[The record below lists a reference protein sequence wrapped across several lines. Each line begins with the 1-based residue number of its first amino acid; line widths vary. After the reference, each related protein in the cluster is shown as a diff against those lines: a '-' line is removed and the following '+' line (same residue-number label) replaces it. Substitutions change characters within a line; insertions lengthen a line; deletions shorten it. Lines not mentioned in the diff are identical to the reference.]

1 MSRCAKRKWLRSKML
16 EIDYP
21 ELHWT
26 YGLWKGMVTALNGCE
41 ARAGEKAGL
50 RELGER
56 EKVLGDGS
64 CQWPVGDELDPCRIA
79 SS

>member
-1 MSRCAKRKWLRSKML
+1 MQKGKWLRSKTL

-26 YGLWKGMVTALNGCE
+26 YGLWKSMVTALSGCE
-41 ARAGEKAGL
+41 ARTGEKD
-50 RELGER
+50 RTQLGER
-56 EKVLGDGS
+56 DQVLVDGS